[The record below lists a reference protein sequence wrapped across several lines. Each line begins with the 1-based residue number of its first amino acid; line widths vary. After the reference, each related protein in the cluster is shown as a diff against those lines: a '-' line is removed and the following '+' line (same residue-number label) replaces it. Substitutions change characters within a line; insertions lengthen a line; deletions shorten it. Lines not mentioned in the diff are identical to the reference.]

1 MKQTLKQST
10 QTLKSVITDRKHI
23 RVHVLLTFLI
33 ILTGVAVAQ
42 QTIQQNVSS
51 SGTIKVIGAS
61 IFWDTNCTNKVTSIT
76 WGTITP
82 GTSIRKNVYVRNDG
96 TATGTL
102 SMTYGNWT
110 PTTAP
115 SYLTLAWNCTN
126 YALARNALV
135 CAELT
140 LTVQSNIT
148 GITDF
153 NFIIF
158 IQAAG

>member
-1 MKQTLKQST
+1 MKQTLKQRT
-10 QTLKSVITDRKHI
+10 QILKSFITDRKHI
-23 RVHVLLTFLI
+23 RIYVLLASLI
-33 ILTGVAVAQ
+33 ILTGVALAQ
-42 QTIQQNVSS
+42 QTSQQNVSS
-51 SGTIKVIGAS
+51 SGTIRVIGAS
-61 IFWDTNCTNKVTSIT
+61 IFWDTICTNKVTSIT

-110 PTTAP
+110 PTTAA
-115 SYLTLAWNCTN
+115 SYLTLTWNCTN
-126 YALARNALV
+126 YALARSALV

-148 GITDF
+148 SITDF

-158 IQAAG
+158 IQATG

>member
-1 MKQTLKQST
+1 MKQTLKQLT
-10 QTLKSVITDRKHI
+10 QALKSFITDRKQI
-23 RVHVLLTFLI
+23 RFYVLLTFLI
-33 ILTGVAVAQ
+33 ILTRVAIAQ
-42 QTIQQNVSS
+42 QTSQQSVSS

-61 IFWDTNCTNKVTSIT
+61 IFWDTNCSNKVTSIT

-82 GTSIRKNVYVRNDG
+82 GTSIRKDVYVRNDG

-102 SMTYGNWT
+102 SMNYGNWT
-110 PTTAP
+110 PTTAA

-126 YALARNALV
+126 YALARSALV

-158 IQAAG
+158 IQAAD

>member
-1 MKQTLKQST
+1 MKQTLKQWAR
-10 QTLKSVITDRKHI
+10 TLRSFIIDRKHI
-23 RVHVLLTFLI
+23 HVYVLLTSLI
-33 ILTGVAVAQ
+33 ILTSVALAQ

-102 SMTYGNWT
+102 SMSYGNWT
-110 PTTAP
+110 PTTAA
-115 SYLTLAWNCTN
+115 SYLTLTWNCTN
-126 YALARNALV
+126 CNLARSALV

-140 LTVQSNIT
+140 LAVQSNIT